1 MAVLEDVVEV
11 APAYFVAVVV
21 AAEVVDY
28 LAAGGGDAVEL
39 VFLAV
44 WDAEEEFVVDH
55 LDDAAAGGGVVE
67 LVPLVAA
74 DEEFALEHVVG
85 LVQSGL
91 DDELQH
97 TQG

>member
-44 WDAEEEFVVDH
+44 WDTGEEVVVD
-55 LDDAAAGGGVVE
+55 LLDAAAGGGVVE

-85 LVQSGL
+85 LV
-91 DDELQH
+91 
-97 TQG
+97 